1 MGSLSE
7 LADSLTPNVPARMTN
22 LGANS
27 DNLLDRRPGHDSCDK
42 GFSQRTAAKKVP
54 SDYAAT
60 DDHTR
65 DQVEPLVSE
74 I

>member
-27 DNLLDRRPGHDSCDK
+27 DNLLDRDICDDLRQAMVK
-42 GFSQRTAAKKVP
+42 TATGNLARAIE
-54 SDYAAT
+54 S
-60 DDHTR
+60 
-65 DQVEPLVSE
+65 S